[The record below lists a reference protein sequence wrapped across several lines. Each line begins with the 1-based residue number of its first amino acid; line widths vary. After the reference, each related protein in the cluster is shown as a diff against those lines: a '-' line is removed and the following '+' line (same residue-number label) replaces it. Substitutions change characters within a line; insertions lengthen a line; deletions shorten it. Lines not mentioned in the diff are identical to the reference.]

1 MNKITLL
8 LLLIG
13 SPWLSAQVTAYPPSP
28 LTTCDTNNNGFATFD
43 LTVAEAEIIGGQTE
57 VQLTFYETH
66 VNAEAGIF
74 ALSPLNY
81 SNIDPYSQT
90 VYARVESTVTG
101 EYAVT
106 VLELIVLALPVT
118 NTPDP
123 IVLIDSDG
131 DGLEHFD
138 LTIRE
143 SEIADI
149 SQNIV
154 FYYFEIFSDAEV
166 GDYSNSISTPSLYQN
181 TLIPQQTIYVRVENM
196 DTGCFSIEP
205 LLIVVDTVPA
215 VPVVLED
222 DFVVFD
228 ADGDGIAEFDL
239 TLLILEITG
248 TQSGLEVTFYET
260 ETDAQ
265 NKTNAVDTPEA
276 YENITNPQT
285 MYARTET
292 VYGTYA
298 LTSFTIF
305 ADESLSTPS
314 FGIEAVTFY
323 PNPAQDYIHFD
334 KQGVTDEYVVE
345 IISLKGQVVLSQQ
358 DASEVSLSGMLD
370 ISGLEPGIYFLN
382 ITSGKKQITKKL
394 IKK

>member
-1 MNKITLL
+1 MKTITLL
-8 LLLIG
+8 LLLIV
-13 SPWLSAQVTAYPPSP
+13 SQWLNAQVTAYPPSP
-28 LTTCDTNNNGFATFD
+28 LTTCDTNNDGFATFD
-43 LTVAEAEIIGGQTE
+43 LTMAEAEIIGGQTE
-57 VQLTFYETH
+57 VQLTFHETQAD
-66 VNAEAGIF
+66 AEAGTF

-81 SNIDPYSQT
+81 TNINPYSQT
-90 VYARVESTVTG
+90 VFGRVESIVTG

-106 VLELIVLALPVT
+106 GLELMVVFLPET

-123 IVLIDSDG
+123 IVIIDTDG
-131 DGLEHFD
+131 DGHELFD

-143 SEIADI
+143 SEIADT

-154 FYYFEIFSDAEV
+154 FYYFEILSDAETNQNPIALTTTY
-166 GDYSNSISTPSLYQN
+166 GNIETPE
-181 TLIPQQTIYVRVENM
+181 QTIYVRIENP

-205 LLIVVDTVPA
+205 LLIAVDTVPG

-228 ADGDGIAEFDL
+228 ADGDGIAQFDL
-239 TLLILEITG
+239 TLLIPEITG

-265 NKTNAVDTPEA
+265 NKTNGVDTPEA

-292 VYGTYA
+292 VYGA
-298 LTSFTIF
+298 FAVTSFTIF
-305 ADESLSTPS
+305 ADENLSSLS
-314 FGIEAVTFY
+314 FGLGAVTFY
-323 PNPAQDYIHFD
+323 PNPARDYIHFD
-334 KQGVTDEYVVE
+334 RHGITDEYAVE
-345 IISLKGQVVLSQQ
+345 IISLKGQVVLTQQ
-358 DASEVSLSGMLD
+358 DTSEVSLSGMLD
-370 ISGLEPGIYFLN
+370 ISRLKPGVYFLS
-382 ITSGKKQITKKL
+382 ITSGNKQITKKL

>member
-1 MNKITLL
+1 MKTISLL
-8 LLLIG
+8 LLLTG
-13 SPWLSAQVTAYPPSP
+13 SQWLNAQVTAYPPSP
-28 LTTCDTNNNGFATFD
+28 LTTCDTNNDGFATFD
-43 LTVAEAEIIGGQTE
+43 LSMAEAEIIGGQTE
-57 VQLTFYETH
+57 VQLTFHETQAD
-66 VNAEAGIF
+66 AEAGTF
-74 ALSPLNY
+74 TLSPLNY
-81 SNIDPYSQT
+81 TNIDPYSQT
-90 VYARVESTVTG
+90 VFGRVEAIVTG

-106 VLELIVLALPVT
+106 GLELVVVFLPET

-123 IVLIDSDG
+123 IVLIDTDG
-131 DGLEHFD
+131 DGHELFD

-143 SEIADI
+143 SEIADT

-154 FYYFEIFSDAEV
+154 FYYFEILSDAETNQNPIALTTT
-166 GDYSNSISTPSLYQN
+166 YENIETPE
-181 TLIPQQTIYVRVENM
+181 QTIYVRVENL

-205 LLIVVDTVPA
+205 LLIAVDTVPG

-228 ADGDGIAEFDL
+228 ADGDGIAQFDL
-239 TLLILEITG
+239 TLLIPEITG

-265 NKTNAVDTPEA
+265 NKTNGVDAPEA

-292 VYGTYA
+292 VYGAFA

-305 ADESLSTPS
+305 ADENLSTPEL
-314 FGIEAVTFY
+314 GVEAVTFY
-323 PNPAQDYIHFD
+323 PNPAGDYIHFD
-334 KQGVTDEYVVE
+334 RQGVTNDYVVE
-345 IISLKGQVVLSQQ
+345 IISLKGQVVLTQQ
-358 DASEVSLSGMLD
+358 DTSEVSLSGMLD
-370 ISGLEPGIYFLN
+370 ISRLKPGVYFLK
-382 ITSGKKQITKKL
+382 ITSGNKQITKKL